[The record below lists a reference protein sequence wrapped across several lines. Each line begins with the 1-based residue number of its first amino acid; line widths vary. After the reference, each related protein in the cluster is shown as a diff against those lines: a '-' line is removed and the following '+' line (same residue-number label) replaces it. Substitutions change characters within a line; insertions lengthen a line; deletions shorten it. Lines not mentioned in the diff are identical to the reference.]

1 LIENIPRVLPNGL
14 GVTLDASTWPM
25 LPVFAWLSREGGVP
39 ADEMARTFNCGIGM
53 VAIVAPEHEAQIGDA
68 LEAAGE
74 TVWRIG
80 EVVRQEG
87 EHRSVVTG
95 LETALETAWRD

>member
-1 LIENIPRVLPNGL
+1 
-14 GVTLDASTWPM
+14 M
-25 LPVFAWLSREGGVP
+25 LPVFAWLAREGGVP
-39 ADEMARTFNCGIGM
+39 AEEMARTFNCGIGM
-53 VAIVAPEHEAQIGDA
+53 VTIVAPENEAQIGDA

-80 EVVRQEG
+80 QVVRRGG
-87 EHRSVVTG
+87 EDRSVVTG